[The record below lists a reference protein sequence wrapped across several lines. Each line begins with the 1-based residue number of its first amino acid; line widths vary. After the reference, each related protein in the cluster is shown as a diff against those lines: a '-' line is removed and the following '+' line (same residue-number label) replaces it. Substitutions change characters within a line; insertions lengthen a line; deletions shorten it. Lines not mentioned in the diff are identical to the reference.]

1 LAEQLRRE
9 FIVCQA
15 AGYPDPYSPW
25 PNTRENSERFAAEHR
40 RSPKYPATVMT
51 RLVSEWVELREG
63 RVTSQPDKVGER
75 PVSHRENTWTLLVSG
90 GAIVG
95 YRAGQNTIWLR
106 SPRMEAVPVE
116 VVSSG
121 WRERAER
128 AEAGRDEARAL
139 ALQLAKAYFMPVT
152 TLYEREQ
159 RAEALAECAAR
170 VRTALADN
178 ESRDDG

>member
-1 LAEQLRRE
+1 M
-9 FIVCQA
+9 
-15 AGYPDPYSPW
+15 PDVNPE
-25 PNTRENSERFAAEHR
+25 TF
-40 RSPKYPATVMT
+40 
-51 RLVSEWVELREG
+51 
-63 RVTSQPDKVGER
+63 QPHDVGEQ
-75 PVSHRENTWTLLVSG
+75 PASHRENTWTLWRVLLGNSHGQWNVAEPRERLLTPVAG
-90 GAIVG
+90 GQIET
-95 YRAGQNTIWLR
+95 R
-106 SPRMEAVPVE
+106 E
-116 VVSSG
+116 VVSSE